1 MKLLEVLVLFIVFQ
15 KDGKKLYDLGCK
27 TMTIEVVSK
36 NVGVRKNGAK
46 RCDI

>member
-27 TMTIEVVSK
+27 TMTIEVAK